1 MKKTAPAL
9 LLIIIISLIIGAAT
23 LRRGHEWG
31 DDWAWYILQAKSIW
45 EGTTD
50 EFMEVSAFT
59 NYQSTTHLGPL
70 AYPWGYPLILTP
82 VYAIK
87 GISPLTLKLPGL
99 LFFAGFLICLYF
111 LMRDRLP
118 QTESL
123 LIVSLFAF
131 NPLLL
136 QFLDQIL
143 SDIPFLFFST
153 LSLLL
158 ITRRERHS
166 FLHYVF
172 IGVSIF
178 FTTFLRVTGILLL
191 GCFLIVE
198 FFKLLNNRKDRR
210 TIIEIIQTSFIVCFV
225 FAVLWIANLL
235 LFPSGGESYFSQ
247 YTELIQTAKRLS
259 VAYFNVFGTFF
270 GEATGWRYLY
280 YFLIIFFLIGAWER
294 RRQETIFL
302 LFFGFW
308 MIVHITYPYWQGP
321 RYIFPLLPIFIYFT
335 FQGMKTVIH
344 KLPVGYQQTGQR
356 VFYGF
361 WLLIAGIFLF
371 ISSANAYGNLQ
382 NDRTINGP
390 FDPFSREVYDYVKEE
405 TPPDSVVIFFKPRVM
420 AIMTDHPTIM
430 STECDRMLKGDYLV
444 LSRKVGENQ
453 QITPEEIGS
462 CNLPLNQVLK
472 NNRFL
477 VYQIQK

>member
-1 MKKTAPAL
+1 MKKIAPAL
-9 LLIIIISLIIGAAT
+9 LLIIIVSLVIGAGT

-82 VYAIK
+82 FYAVK

-99 LFFAGFLICLYF
+99 LFFAGFLVCLYF
-111 LMRDRLP
+111 LMRDRLT

-123 LIVSLFAF
+123 LIVAVFAF
-131 NPLLL
+131 NPLLI

-158 ITRRERHS
+158 MTRSGNRS
-166 FLHYVF
+166 TFHYAL
-172 IGVSIF
+172 IGAAIF

-198 FFKLLNNRKDRR
+198 FFRLLNNRKDGR
-210 TIIEIIQTSFIVCFV
+210 TVIEIIRDSFVVCLV

-247 YTELIQTAKRLS
+247 YTQLIDTAKTLAVS
-259 VAYFNVFGTFF
+259 YFNVFSTFF

-321 RYIFPLLPIFIYFT
+321 RYVFPLLPIFIYFT
-335 FQGMKTVIH
+335 FQGMKTVIN
-344 KLPVGYQQTGQR
+344 KLPVGYHQAGQK

-361 WLLIAGIFLF
+361 WLMLAGIFLF
-371 ISSANAYGNLQ
+371 TSSANAYGNLQ
-382 NDRTINGP
+382 NNRTMNGP
-390 FDPFSREVYDYVKEE
+390 FDPFSREVYDYIKQE

-453 QITPEEIGS
+453 QITPEQIDT

-472 NNRFL
+472 NNRFV
-477 VYQIQK
+477 VYKIQK